1 MIKTTPYVKILCGL
15 AAGFFIL
22 TLFFT
27 QRVYGQTREEL
38 NALNEPAPSVSAV
51 PAGLQRLAVSAEVVS
66 NTFDGSVRSECKI
79 HDEIKTGKKHEV
91 WFSFGRVK
99 PLGEQGW
106 EAAASITRCGGGL
119 FDKGSKLLRRS
130 LGIPYIILD
139 IKSIPSVRPG
149 GNADLQMML
158 QIRKLSAFD
167 EKGKPVYARSEQKRR
182 FALGPGEY
190 AIVPLLIADPREI
203 DAFNVHELFVRFQA
217 QVLGQEV
224 AAYGNIS
231 VTADVPG
238 IDILLDG
245 GFVGRIPEKGAFVLR
260 NIRVGTHEVRVR
272 DLSARTKQDQVIVE
286 KDRTVDVDL
295 KLLKVPSSPDQTDLI
310 PIGKNPQG
318 YEEYW
323 RTRDGTVVVKVP
335 AGEFLMGS
343 AEGEGEMSEHP
354 QRRVFVTEF
363 LMDKTEVTWRQFR
376 KFVEATG
383 AQLLSE
389 PIWGTPGDYAVSDV
403 LFNEAKTYCEWM
415 GGRLPTE
422 AEWEKA
428 ARGTDGRKYPWG
440 NEWDPDRCNS
450 LKGGPH
456 RPESVGS
463 FPECLS
469 PYGIVDMAG
478 GVWEW
483 CADWYADS
491 YPDKSARDPKGP
503 ETGAQRVVRGASWL
517 NMSEWLRTAY
527 RHKSDPFWRNVLHGF
542 RCVQEVPK

>member
-1 MIKTTPYVKILCGL
+1 MTRLMML
-15 AAGFFIL
+15 R
-22 TLFFT
+22 FFT
-27 QRVYGQTREEL
+27 MLAFFLVLVVLALATRGDV
-38 NALNEPAPSVSAV
+38 AFAAV
-51 PAGLQRLAVSAEVVS
+51 QGLYVSAEVVT
-66 NTFDGSVRSECKI
+66 NTFDGSVLNECNAQ
-79 HDEIKTGKKHEV
+79 HEIESGKKHQM
-91 WFSFGRVK
+91 WISFGRVK
-99 PLGEQGW
+99 PQGNREW
-106 EAAASITRCGGGL
+106 ETVGSNTYCGYGS
-119 FDKGSKLLRRS
+119 FDKTGAQIWLPYFIVDIETISSAGRSGS
-130 LGIPYIILD
+130 
-139 IKSIPSVRPG
+139 
-149 GNADLQMML
+149 ADLQMTL
-158 QIRKLSAFD
+158 QMRKLSVFD
-167 EKGKPVYARSEQKRR
+167 EKGKPVYSRSEQKRR
-182 FALGPGEY
+182 FALGAGDY

-217 QVLGQEV
+217 RVIGVEQV
-224 AAYGNIS
+224 AYGTIS
-231 VTADVPG
+231 ITADIPG
-238 IDILLDG
+238 VDILLDG
-245 GFVGRIPEKGAFVLR
+245 GLVGRTMEDNPVVLS
-260 NIRVGTHEVRVR
+260 NVLVGKHEVRVR
-272 DLSARTKQDQVIVE
+272 DLSARTKQERIIVE

-295 KLLKVPSSPDQTDLI
+295 KLLNLPSSPVSANLF

-323 RTRDGTVVVKVP
+323 RVRDGAVVVKVP

-343 AEGEGEMSEHP
+343 AEGEGELAEHP

-363 LMDKTEVTWRQFR
+363 LMDKIEVTWRQFR

-383 AQLLSE
+383 ASLPPDPL
-389 PIWGTPGDYAVSDV
+389 WGTPGNYAVSNV
-403 LFNEAKTYCEWM
+403 LFNEAKTYCEWV

-440 NEWDPDRCNS
+440 NEWDADKCNS

-469 PYGIVDMAG
+469 SFGIVDMAG

-483 CADWYADS
+483 CTDWYADG
-491 YPDKSARDPKGP
+491 YPDESARDPKGP
-503 ETGAQRVVRGASWL
+503 ETGTQRVIRGASWL

-527 RHKSDPFWRNVLHGF
+527 RHKSDPFWRNVLYGF